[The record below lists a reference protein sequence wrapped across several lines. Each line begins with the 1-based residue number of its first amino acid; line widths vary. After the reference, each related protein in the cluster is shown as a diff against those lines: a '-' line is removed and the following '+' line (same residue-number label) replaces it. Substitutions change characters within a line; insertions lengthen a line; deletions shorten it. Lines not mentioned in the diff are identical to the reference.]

1 MSLLPAGTAGSLPAT
16 LTASTRTKFLVAT
29 GLFVALFA
37 GSVAFGWLDLPGSYR
52 EYTHL
57 GFPKWSFHFL
67 QFAKV
72 AGLMAILSNRS
83 RTLKDFAFAGFLFD
97 LLLAL
102 GAHIDRRE
110 VKFVL
115 PVIGLAIWGFAFFM
129 NRKVYP

>member
-1 MSLLPAGTAGSLPAT
+1 MRLLPAGSAGSLPAT
-16 LTASTRTKFLVAT
+16 LSGPTRTRYLIAT
-29 GLFVALFA
+29 GLFVTLFV
-37 GSVAFGWLDLPGSYR
+37 GSVTLGWLDIAASYK

-72 AGLMAILSNRS
+72 AGLIAILSNRS
-83 RTLKDFAFAGFLFD
+83 RTLKDFAYAGFLFD

-102 GAHIDRRE
+102 GAHIDKRE
-110 VKFVL
+110 VKVVL
-115 PVIGLAIWGFAFFM
+115 PIVGLAIWGCAFFM